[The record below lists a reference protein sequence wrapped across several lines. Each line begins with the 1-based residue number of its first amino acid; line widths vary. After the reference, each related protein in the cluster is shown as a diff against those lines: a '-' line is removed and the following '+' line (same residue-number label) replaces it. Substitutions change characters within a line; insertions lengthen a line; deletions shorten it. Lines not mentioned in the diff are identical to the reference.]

1 MNILPQA
8 AHRPSR
14 RFPDAPRKILQ
25 PEVKECPYCGHKLK
39 STGNLYINREVQTMS
54 GPLNVR
60 AYGWCCGAETC
71 SHPLVRYRARRSLW
85 RISLP
90 KCGYGLDVV
99 AHIGWERDKNFRQF
113 SEIQLDL
120 QSRGIVI
127 SERHVGRL
135 YRQYLSLLGGMTD
148 LRLDELKGVN
158 QSHGGIVLALD
169 GLQPDKDGTTLYV
182 LYEAIS
188 ETTIAAAWIDKRDTE
203 HLTNWLKPYSELDL
217 TVLATLSDGEEAEI
231 AALKGLWKNSPHQ
244 MCLTHFLGDCGK
256 PIKDADQKLKSVL
269 RQGMGQLPPVPG
281 DKNSAKAGPAAATP
295 VLSEPTTVHH
305 TLHTPNPTSNN
316 DTTTHDHTTNNHNTN
331 SSIPTSCLDGTDAAL
346 PAEQQANNTQE
357 PAATE
362 LSRPNT
368 RKTSQKLVAEASDE
382 ISTQLPTSRSTE
394 PQADEAS
401 LLHSHLSEN
410 NQAGLSSQQSVHSP
424 IISPKTCAN
433 TDSQSDGKPSS
444 PKTCA
449 NVDPQM
455 ESAECQNQA
464 IGQQSHLAAS
474 LSTPDLIEKGKA
486 YSNLYKPELPGDK
499 TQIQPSYE
507 GASTLTL
514 NHSCLKDQKNE
525 IEPEVAL
532 SELGPDQ
539 TQIKTQSILSS
550 LETTSTVSTI
560 EDQNKTS
567 TTNQTQLVTDTDPEI
582 NQKQLRMREIE
593 HLFRKSFQ
601 QTLNHP
607 SRYPSSFGGWQGY
620 QQLSGII
627 QAMDE
632 HIPALGGSY
641 LHRLYTCGQQALS
654 QAAELANQ
662 VSESID
668 LLTELISLLFEPFSD
683 SVRSSNKK
691 SSTDVKKEVD
701 NFIDA
706 RKEEDELAKAFIS
719 QTKRLIE
726 KWEESLFN
734 CYDIPALPPNNA
746 ALESRFNLLRRG
758 QRRIH
763 GRKKTSQ
770 LRRTAHLQLL
780 LNASSV
786 SELLEQLRQVSQD
799 EYIKARVSLEAA
811 EERQRQ
817 LARLRRKPYQTAS
830 ALVLE
835 YVELLNENIE

>member
-120 QSRGIVI
+120 QSRGIYI

-148 LRLDELKGVN
+148 LRLSELKGVN

-188 ETTIAAAWIDKRDTE
+188 ETTIAAAWIDKRDAE
-203 HLTNWLKPYSELDL
+203 HLINWLKPYSELDL
-217 TVLATLSDGEEAEI
+217 TVLATLSDGEDAEI
-231 AALKGLWKNSPHQ
+231 AALKSLWKNSPHQ

-256 PIKDADQKLKSVL
+256 PIKESDQKLKKAL
-269 RQGMGQLPPVPG
+269 RKGMGQLPPVPG
-281 DKNSAKAGPAAATP
+281 DENSAKAGPAAATP
-295 VLSEPTTVHH
+295 VLSEPTTIHH
-305 TLHTPNPTSNN
+305 TLHTPKPTSNN
-316 DTTTHDHTTNNHNTN
+316 DTTTHDNTTNNHNSN
-331 SSIPTSCLDGTDAAL
+331 SSIPTSCLDETREAL
-346 PAEQQANNTQE
+346 PAEQQANNTEQVS
-357 PAATE
+357 ATE
-362 LSRPNT
+362 LSQPNT

-382 ISTQLPTSRSTE
+382 ISTQLPTSSSTE
-394 PQADEAS
+394 PQADEAP
-401 LLHSHLSEN
+401 LLHSNLSEN
-410 NQAGLSSQQSVHSP
+410 NRNRSSSQQSVHSP

-444 PKTCA
+444 PRTCA
-449 NVDPQM
+449 NVAPQM

-474 LSTPDLIEKGKA
+474 LSPPDLIEKGKV
-486 YSNLYKPELPGDK
+486 YSNLYKTELPGDK
-499 TQIQPSYE
+499 TQIQHSYE
-507 GASTLTL
+507 GASTLAL
-514 NHSCLKDQKNE
+514 NQSCLKDQKNE
-525 IEPEVAL
+525 IEPEAAL
-532 SELGPDQ
+532 SEPGKDQ
-539 TQIKTQSILSS
+539 QPQSILSDQK
-550 LETTSTVSTI
+550 TTSTASTI
-560 EDQNKTS
+560 EDQNTTS
-567 TTNQTQLVTDTDPEI
+567 TTNQTQPVIDTDPEI

-632 HIPALGGSY
+632 HIPVLGESY
-641 LHRLYTCGQQALS
+641 LHQLYTCGQQALNQS
-654 QAAELANQ
+654 ASLAHS

-668 LLTELISLLFEPFSD
+668 LLTELISILFEPFSD
-683 SVRSSNKK
+683 SPRSSNKK
-691 SSTDVKKEVD
+691 SSADIKKEVEA
-701 NFIDA
+701 FIDSN
-706 RKEEDELAKAFIS
+706 KEGDELAQSFIS
-719 QTKRLIE
+719 QTKRLID

-734 CYDIPALPPNNA
+734 CYDVPVLPPNNA
-746 ALESRFNLLRRG
+746 ALESRFNHLRRG

-763 GRKKTSQ
+763 GRKKTSE

-786 SELLEQLRQVSQD
+786 SELLSQLRQVSQD
-799 EYIKARVSLEAA
+799 EYVKARVSLEAA

-835 YVELLNENIE
+835 YVELLNENLE